1 MSLLDVNLKQEY
13 RSPRDNIVN
22 DFYIPLLKEANLY
35 KRSVGFF
42 SSSSLLEIS
51 YGITHL
57 INNNGKIQLIAS
69 PHLSD
74 EDIEAINKAAT
85 ITKIKL
91 LLCETVYSVSSNFAL
106 ASV

>member
-42 SSSSLLEIS
+42 SSSSFIFPNRGFVSIS
-51 YGITHL
+51 Y
-57 INNNGKIQLIAS
+57 S
-69 PHLSD
+69 FSVHLSG
-74 EDIEAINKAAT
+74 
-85 ITKIKL
+85 
-91 LLCETVYSVSSNFAL
+91 
-106 ASV
+106 

>member
-57 INNNGKIQLIAS
+57 IN
-69 PHLSD
+69 
-74 EDIEAINKAAT
+74 
-85 ITKIKL
+85 KIKL
-91 LLCETVYSVSSNFAL
+91 SIQIALISSLLIQQL
-106 ASV
+106 M

>member
-69 PHLSD
+69 PHLS
-74 EDIEAINKAAT
+74 EVFAGQ
-85 ITKIKL
+85 
-91 LLCETVYSVSSNFAL
+91 YSLISFMGSESGTQFEYSSVAFL
-106 ASV
+106 PLFI

>member
-51 YGITHL
+51 
-57 INNNGKIQLIAS
+57 
-69 PHLSD
+69 
-74 EDIEAINKAAT
+74 
-85 ITKIKL
+85 
-91 LLCETVYSVSSNFAL
+91 
-106 ASV
+106 